1 MVTNRLKW
9 LLQLVLCCGLFVE
22 LCQSQGSVE
31 FVLIVP
37 LRCDAA
43 ERGNPPDCE
52 KSPFEFAIGLR
63 RSDSVMMGSAKCAE
77 DSVLCSNG
85 DFQLRLR
92 FVSHGLSVKFGFYL
106 DHGRKSNANTQ
117 IKCK

>member
-37 LRCDAA
+37 LRAAVMLWKEGIPQIARNPRSNSQSAQEEVIVRCD
-43 ERGNPPDCE
+43 
-52 KSPFEFAIGLR
+52 GLCQVCGR
-63 RSDSVMMGSAKCAE
+63 LGFMLD
-77 DSVLCSNG
+77 G
-85 DFQLRLR
+85 DF
-92 FVSHGLSVKFGFYL
+92 
-106 DHGRKSNANTQ
+106 
-117 IKCK
+117 